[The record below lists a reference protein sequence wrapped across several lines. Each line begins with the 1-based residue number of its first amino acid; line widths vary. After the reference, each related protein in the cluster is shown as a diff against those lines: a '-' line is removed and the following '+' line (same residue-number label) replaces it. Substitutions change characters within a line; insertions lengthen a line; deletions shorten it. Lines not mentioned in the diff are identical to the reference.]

1 MLIQDWILC
10 IIFMATILFL
20 LFSCKWNAA
29 KYNNKWRIF
38 YLVPFVICIIH
49 ALVAGT
55 EWCLSGIYIGAL
67 IMIGGYL
74 VAKVSWRKKCSIIA
88 IVLCLITIP
97 VCIFSG
103 SYRTADYLKDFEEGF
118 ATMKEYYSLA
128 EHKKI
133 DWDALYEEYYPLFEE
148 ADKSQD
154 KVKNLAA
161 WGQFCNEFYDCHT
174 GYVPTKDYKE
184 TKESLTQS
192 IIGNDYGLSMVQ
204 LTSGEYVAVSV
215 EENSEAAKAGIH
227 TGTVITKW
235 DGTSIEDLLP
245 TALERMQ
252 KSLLIGNIENQNF
265 YVSLFVPGIGG
276 DQIQVTFINDNGEEA
291 TVTLDALGNYYE
303 RFLSTYNTL
312 TYKTPRENMGV
323 VRLNEETILLNVNMM
338 GYDSD
343 AMETA
348 DYSSMQS
355 EIREAFITYREE
367 GATKL
372 IIDLRNNSGGSSMMA
387 KAIVSLLA
395 DGEFFW
401 AADGSYNKETKEYE
415 VMRNYTGYG
424 ENLWESGEIIVLVN
438 SGSNSAAN
446 HLIAGVQGLDYV
458 TVMGLSEP
466 AGTAQ
471 GCTQIPLKNGS
482 LSFSITTVLDENGEI
497 WIDSDETGHC
507 RLLVDDRIPL
517 TKEALVKMFDEKT
530 DYALDY
536 ALEYFEY
543 K

>member
-1 MLIQDWILC
+1 MLIRDWILC
-10 IIFMATILFL
+10 IIFIAFVLFL
-20 LFSCKWNAA
+20 LFSCKWNVA
-29 KYNNKWRIF
+29 KYNNKWRIL
-38 YLVPFVICIIH
+38 YLLPIIICVIH
-49 ALVAGT
+49 ALVAGV
-55 EWCLSGIYIGAL
+55 EWCLSGIYIGAF
-67 IMIGGYL
+67 IMLAGYL
-74 VAKVSWRKKCSIIA
+74 MSKVSLRKVCSILSLL
-88 IVLCLITIP
+88 LCIITIP
-97 VCIFSG
+97 VCFLSNN
-103 SYRTADYLKDFEEGF
+103 YRTASYLKDFEEGF
-118 ATMKEYYSLA
+118 AKLKEHYSLA
-128 EHKKI
+128 AHKEI

-148 ADKSQD
+148 AEKSQD
-154 KVKNLAA
+154 ETKNLAA
-161 WGQFCNEFYDCHT
+161 WMQFCNEFYDCHT
-174 GYVPTKDYKE
+174 AYMLNKNYEE
-184 TKESLTQS
+184 TAESSMKS
-192 IIGNDYGLSMVQ
+192 IMGNDYGLSMVQ
-204 LTSGEYVAVSV
+204 LSSGEYAAVSV
-215 EENSEAAKAGIH
+215 EEGSLASKAGIH

-343 AMETA
+343 AMETS

-401 AADGSYNKETKEYE
+401 AADGSYNKETKEYK
-415 VMRNYTGYG
+415 VMKNYTGYG

-482 LSFSITTVLDENGEI
+482 LSFSMTTVLDENGEI

-507 RLLVDDRIPL
+507 RLLVDERIPL